1 MEHMFDVPK
10 IVHDRLRASAP
21 GGAHPDAD
29 VLVAFTEQAL
39 SGAEREGVVRHL
51 SRCVDCRE
59 AVALSIPPME
69 AVAPPKADW
78 EGVPQAETTGGG
90 LRAWFA
96 WPNLRWAA
104 MAAAVVVV
112 ASVLVLRPEKQQQ
125 SMVDTVDQR
134 AERIASSTDASAKPA
149 TPLADRAVA
158 PVAGTPA
165 KPDKS
170 LAREARASKMIAPQ
184 PLRAETRAATD
195 PAAQFA
201 DKKRADSLESKRNFS
216 FEADKLAVKV
226 PAAPAAS
233 ANGGIVA
240 SEQPAQMIGSS
251 QETVEVNGTAADVV
265 QPAPMEERGLTARNE
280 ITPPIEKAKPAV
292 KEEAQLKKQAQDSGT
307 QNKLAAAYSNSDTA
321 FGLQRQ
327 RSKQSKDVIAQWSL
341 SQGRLQRSLDAGAT
355 WQIALQLQHPLL
367 SFGARGSDVWAGGQ
381 TGTLFHSTDG
391 GTTWTMVQPSTKSES
406 LSSDIVA
413 IEVRSPT
420 EIALSTS
427 NNESWTTGDSGKTWD
442 KK

>member
-1 MEHMFDVPK
+1 MSDVPK

-29 VLVAFTEQAL
+29 LLTAFAEQAL
-39 SGAEREGVVRHL
+39 SGAEREDLVRHL

-69 AVAPPKADW
+69 AVAPPKADR

-96 WPNLRWAA
+96 WPSLRWAA

-112 ASVLVLRPEKQQQ
+112 ASVLVLRPGKQQQ
-125 SMVDTVDQR
+125 SMVDTVNQR

-170 LAREARASKMIAPQ
+170 LAREARASRMIAPQ
-184 PLRAETRAATD
+184 PLRAETQAATD
-195 PAAQFA
+195 SAARFA
-201 DKKRADSLESKRNFS
+201 DKKRVDSLESRGNFS
-216 FEADKLAVKV
+216 SAAKKLT
-226 PAAPAAS
+226 PQAPAARAAS
-233 ANGGIVA
+233 VSGGIVA
-240 SEQPAQMIGSS
+240 SEQPEQMIGSS
-251 QETVEVNGTAADVV
+251 QETVEVNAAAGLV
-265 QPAPMEERGLTARNE
+265 QPAPTEDRLMARDVAA
-280 ITPPIEKAKPAV
+280 PPVEKAKLSA
-292 KEEAQLKKQAQDSGT
+292 KEEAQLKNQVQDSGT
-307 QNKLAAAYSNSDTA
+307 QNKLAAAYSNSDPA
-321 FGLQRQ
+321 FALQKQ
-327 RSKQSKDVIAQWSL
+327 RSMRSKDVAAKWSL
-341 SQGRLQRSLDAGAT
+341 AQGKLQRSVDAGAT

-367 SFGARGSDVWAGGQ
+367 SFGVRGSDVWAGGQ
-381 TGTLFHSTDG
+381 GGTLFHSTDSG
-391 GTTWTMVQPSTKSES
+391 STWTMVQPSTKSEP
-406 LSSDIVA
+406 LNSDIVA
-413 IEVRSPT
+413 IEVRSPA
-420 EIALSTS
+420 EIVLSTS
-427 NNESWTTGDSGKTWD
+427 NNESWTTVDAGKTWD

>member
-1 MEHMFDVPK
+1 MSDVPK

-29 VLVAFTEQAL
+29 VLTAFAEQAL

-51 SRCVDCRE
+51 SRCADCRE

-69 AVAPPKADW
+69 IVAQPRAAR
-78 EGVPQAETTGGG
+78 EGVVAVGTAGIG
-90 LRAWFA
+90 LRSWFV

-104 MAAAVVVV
+104 MAAAVVVGV
-112 ASVLVLRPEKQQQ
+112 AVLTLGPGKQHQ
-125 SMVDTVDQR
+125 SMVDNANQQ
-134 AERIASSTDASAKPA
+134 AEKATPSSDASAKPA
-149 TPLADRAVA
+149 SPLADQAVA

-165 KPDKS
+165 KPDNS

-195 PAAQFA
+195 SAAQFA
-201 DKKRADSLESKRNFS
+201 DKKRADSLERKGNFS
-216 FEADKLAVKV
+216 YGSTKLT
-226 PAAPAAS
+226 PQAPAARAAS
-233 ANGGIVA
+233 VSGRIAA
-240 SEQPAQMIGSS
+240 SEQPEQMIGSS
-251 QETVEVNGTAADVV
+251 RETVVVDGQAEVV
-265 QPAPMEERGLTARNE
+265 QPAPAKQGLTARNE
-280 ITPPIEKAKPAV
+280 ITPPIEKAKPAA
-292 KEEAQLKKQAQDSGT
+292 KEEAQLKTQVQDSGDK
-307 QNKLAAAYSNSDTA
+307 NKLATAYSNSDTA
-321 FGLQRQ
+321 FALQKQ
-327 RSKQSKDVIAQWSL
+327 RSMRSKDVAAQWSL
-341 SQGRLQRSLDAGAT
+341 AQGKLQRSLDAGTT

-381 TGTLFHSTDG
+381 AGTLFHSTDS

>member
-1 MEHMFDVPK
+1 MSELPK
-10 IVHDRLRASAP
+10 IVQDRLRAGMP
-21 GGAHPDAD
+21 GGGHPDAD
-29 VLVAFTEQAL
+29 VLTALAEQAL
-39 SGAEREGVVRHL
+39 SGTEREDVVRHL
-51 SRCVDCRE
+51 SLCVDCRE
-59 AVALSIPPME
+59 AVTLSIPPME
-69 AVAPPKADW
+69 AVAPSKADR
-78 EGVPQAETTGGG
+78 EGVPKAETTGGG

-112 ASVLVLRPEKQQQ
+112 ASVLVLRPGKQQQ
-125 SMVDTVDQR
+125 SMVDTVNQR

-149 TPLADRAVA
+149 APLADRAVA

-165 KPDKS
+165 KPDNS

-195 PAAQFA
+195 SGVQFA
-201 DKKRADSLESKRNFS
+201 DKKRADSLDSKRNFS

-251 QETVEVNGTAADVV
+251 QETVVVNGAAADVV

-327 RSKQSKDVIAQWSL
+327 RSKQSKDVAAQWSL
-341 SQGRLQRSLDAGAT
+341 TQGRLQRSLDSGAT

-367 SFGARGSDVWAGGQ
+367 SFGARGSDVWAGGGA
-381 TGTLFHSTDG
+381 GTLFHSTDS
-391 GTTWTMVQPSTKSES
+391 GTTWTMVEPSTKSES

-413 IEVRSPT
+413 IEVRGPA
-420 EIALSTS
+420 EIVLSTS
-427 NNESWTTGDSGKTWD
+427 NNESWTTVDAGKTWD

>member
-1 MEHMFDVPK
+1 MSDVPK
-10 IVHDRLRASAP
+10 IVHDRLRARAP

-29 VLVAFTEQAL
+29 VLTAFAEQAL
-39 SGAEREGVVRHL
+39 SGAEREDVVRHL
-51 SRCVDCRE
+51 ARCGDCRE
-59 AVALSIPPME
+59 VVALSIPPTE
-69 AVAPPKADW
+69 IVAQPRAARD
-78 EGVPQAETTGGG
+78 GVVAAGTTGIG
-90 LRAWFA
+90 LRSWFA

-104 MAAAVVVV
+104 MAAAVVVFV
-112 ASVLVLRPEKQQQ
+112 AVLTLRPEKQHQ
-125 SMVDTVDQR
+125 SMVDNANQQ
-134 AERIASSTDASAKPA
+134 AEKATPSSDASAKPA
-149 TPLADRAVA
+149 APLADQALA
-158 PVAGTPA
+158 PVAGTTA
-165 KPDKS
+165 KPDNS

-195 PAAQFA
+195 SAAQFA

-240 SEQPAQMIGSS
+240 SEQPAPMIGPS
-251 QETVEVNGTAADVV
+251 QETVEVNGAAADVV

-307 QNKLAAAYSNSDTA
+307 QNKLATAYSNSDTA

-341 SQGRLQRSLDAGAT
+341 SQGRLQRSLDAGTT
-355 WQIALQLQHPLL
+355 WQTALQLQHPLL
-367 SFGARGSDVWAGGQ
+367 SFGARGSDVWAGGGA
-381 TGTLFHSTDG
+381 GTLFHSTDS

-406 LSSDIVA
+406 LNSDIVA
-413 IEVRSPT
+413 IEVRSPV
-420 EIALSTS
+420 EIVLSTS
-427 NNESWTTGDSGKTWD
+427 NNESWTTMDAGKTWD

>member
-1 MEHMFDVPK
+1 MSDVPK

-29 VLVAFTEQAL
+29 VLTAFAEQAL

-51 SRCVDCRE
+51 ARCVDCRE
-59 AVALSIPPME
+59 VVALSIPPME
-69 AVAPPKADW
+69 PAAQPRAAR

-90 LRAWFA
+90 LRPWFA
-96 WPNLRWAA
+96 WPSLRWAA

-112 ASVLVLRPEKQQQ
+112 ASVLVLRPGKQQQ
-125 SMVDTVDQR
+125 SMVDTVNQR

-195 PAAQFA
+195 SVAQFA

-216 FEADKLAVKV
+216 FKADKLAVKV

-240 SEQPAQMIGSS
+240 SEHPEQMIGSS
-251 QETVEVNGTAADVV
+251 RETVEVTAAAGVV
-265 QPAPMEERGLTARNE
+265 QSAPTEDRLTARNE
-280 ITPPIEKAKPAV
+280 MTPPIEKAKPAA
-292 KEEAQLKKQAQDSGT
+292 KEEAQLKNQVQDSGT
-307 QNKLAAAYSNSDTA
+307 QNKLAAAYSTSDTA
-321 FGLQRQ
+321 FGLQKQ
-327 RSKQSKDVIAQWSL
+327 RSKQFKDAAAQWSL

-355 WQIALQLQHPLL
+355 WQIVLQLQHPLL
-367 SFGARGSDVWAGGQ
+367 SFGPRGSDIWAGGQ
-381 TGTLFHSTDG
+381 AGTLFHSTDS

-420 EIALSTS
+420 EIVLSTS
-427 NNESWTTGDSGKTWD
+427 NNESWTTGDAGKTWD

>member
-1 MEHMFDVPK
+1 
-10 IVHDRLRASAP
+10 
-21 GGAHPDAD
+21 
-29 VLVAFTEQAL
+29 
-39 SGAEREGVVRHL
+39 
-51 SRCVDCRE
+51 
-59 AVALSIPPME
+59 LSIPPTE
-69 AVAPPKADW
+69 SVAHYAAHR
-78 EGVPQAETTGGG
+78 EGVRAATGTTSTGFRG
-90 LRAWFA
+90 WFA

-112 ASVLVLRPEKQQQ
+112 ASVLVPRPGKQQQ
-125 SMVDTVDQR
+125 SMVDTVNQR

-149 TPLADRAVA
+149 APLADRAVA

-165 KPDKS
+165 KPDNS

-195 PAAQFA
+195 SAAQFA
-201 DKKRADSLESKRNFS
+201 DKKRADSLENKRNFS

-240 SEQPAQMIGSS
+240 SEQPAQTIGSS
-251 QETVEVNGTAADVV
+251 QETVVVNGAAADVV

-280 ITPPIEKAKPAV
+280 VTPPIEKAKPAV

-381 TGTLFHSTDG
+381 SGTLFHSTDG
-391 GTTWTMVQPSTKSES
+391 GTTWTMVQPATKAGP
-406 LSSDIVA
+406 LNSDIVT
-413 IEVRSPT
+413 IEIRSAV
-420 EIALSTS
+420 EVVLVTS
-427 NNESWTTGDSGKTWD
+427 NNESWTTIDAGKTWD
-442 KK
+442 EK